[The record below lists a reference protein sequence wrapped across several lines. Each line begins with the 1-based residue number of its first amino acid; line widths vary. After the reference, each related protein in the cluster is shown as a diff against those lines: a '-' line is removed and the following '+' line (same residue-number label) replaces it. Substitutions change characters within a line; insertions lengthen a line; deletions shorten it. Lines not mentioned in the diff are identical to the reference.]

1 MGWSR
6 ATAMVRYFMGGDEA
20 LNSDSSSRKAAL
32 AARWDV
38 IQQRHER
45 LIKHT
50 FGAWTMRFF
59 ECTTLSEKYIYYW
72 YSMERRSEE
81 KHLMRILFS
90 NLKIIASKHGDAA
103 ARNYL
108 FGHWLLRLRSTL
120 SPMDGLDTPSDE
132 TALTSQ
138 HRTKL
143 SRRPQVA
150 ITVPSGLNASDC
162 MSPWL
167 A

>member
-1 MGWSR
+1 MSWSH

-59 ECTTLSEKYIYYW
+59 ESHTLSEKYIYYW

-81 KHLMRILFS
+81 KHLMRILFA

-120 SPMDGLDTPSDE
+120 SPMDGLDTPIFFCAVDC
-132 TALTSQ
+132 ALTVVA
-138 HRTKL
+138 KKGGL
-143 SRRPQVA
+143 DSRFETLQKA
-150 ITVPSGLNASDC
+150 SSGKKSDQ
-162 MSPWL
+162 
-167 A
+167 